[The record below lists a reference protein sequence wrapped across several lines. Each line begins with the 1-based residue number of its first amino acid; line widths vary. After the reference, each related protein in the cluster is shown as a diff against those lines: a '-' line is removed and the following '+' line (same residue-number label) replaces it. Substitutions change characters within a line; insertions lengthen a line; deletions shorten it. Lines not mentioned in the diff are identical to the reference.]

1 MSKTEALRAA
11 VTEII
16 GRSAPRVYYGQAEP
30 GHPAQYAVYELEE
43 LSHTDDQYVMQLEVN
58 CMDYGTNTAACE
70 AMADQIQAA
79 FNHALVLNDSIMF
92 RSYIER
98 RQPVYEE
105 DRKIIRRRL
114 LFEIRLYERS

>member
-1 MSKTEALRAA
+1 MSKTEAVRAA

-16 GRSAPRVYYGQAEP
+16 GQSAPRVYYGQAES
-30 GHPAQYAVYELEE
+30 GHPARYAVYELEE
-43 LSHTDDQYVMQLEVN
+43 LSHTDNQYVMQLEVN

-70 AMADQIQAA
+70 AMADQIQKA
-79 FNHALVLNDSIMF
+79 FDHTVVLNDNLMF
-92 RSYIER
+92 RSYIES

-114 LFEIRLYERS
+114 LFEIYFYERS